1 MYSLGT
7 SEEYLG
13 RALRDLDVPRSDVV
27 IATKVNG
34 RMRKAANGAGLSRK
48 AIMTEIDDSL
58 RRLGTDYVDLYQ
70 IHRWDPKTPIEETME
85 TLNDLVRSG
94 KCLLPRSIVDVGMA
108 LLRPLSTLP
117 NVTVGLSS

>member
-34 RMRKAANGAGLSRK
+34 RMRKQRMALASRK

-58 RRLGTDYVDLYQ
+58 RRLGTTTSTS
-70 IHRWDPKTPIEETME
+70 IRSTAGTP
-85 TLNDLVRSG
+85 NAD
-94 KCLLPRSIVDVGMA
+94 
-108 LLRPLSTLP
+108 
-117 NVTVGLSS
+117 